1 MVFRDRYIYSE
12 LPALP
17 PQAPY
22 FTPEWNMAGTGGQYC
37 LDGPNA
43 AKLQQNVRSL
53 MDDNAWLRG
62 MITDLQKQRDELA
75 RKEAKQVQAD
85 K

>member
-1 MVFRDRYIYSE
+1 MFRDRYLYAE

-17 PQAPY
+17 PPAPY
-22 FTPEWNMAGTGGQYC
+22 FTPEWSMADANGRYC

-62 MITDLQKQRDELA
+62 MITDLQKQRDEPA
-75 RKEAKQVQAD
+75 RTETKQVQAD

>member
-1 MVFRDRYIYSE
+1 MFRDRYIYAE

-22 FTPEWNMAGTGGQYC
+22 FAPEWSMADAAGRYC

-62 MITDLQKQRDELA
+62 MITDMQKLRDELA
-75 RKEAKQVQAD
+75 RQEAKQEQAD